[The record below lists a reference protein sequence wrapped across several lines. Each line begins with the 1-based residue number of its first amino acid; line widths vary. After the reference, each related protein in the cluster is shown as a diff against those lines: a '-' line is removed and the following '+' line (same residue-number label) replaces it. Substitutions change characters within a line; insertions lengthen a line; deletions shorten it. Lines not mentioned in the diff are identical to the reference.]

1 MSTFFNSS
9 SCTRKAFRIMA
20 PSFTP
25 RRVFGAQLLRV
36 ACIAVV
42 AMSSSAALHAADDL
56 QVQHAPHARINPV
69 LHWNNVAAEAYKPT
83 QGFVPLAQTRTFSIM
98 HASIHDALNAI
109 ERRYASY
116 TPGLTPAP
124 RASADAAVAAAAR
137 QVLVQLIPDQ
147 AALIEGAYVQALA
160 TVREG
165 PAKKAGITT
174 GQAAALATLTRRQ
187 ADGSDQ
193 ATQPVYVPR
202 PGAGEYQFTA
212 PFDFANLP
220 GWGRVQPFG
229 IVMDEHKLD
238 GPLALSS
245 REYARDFAGVKEIG
259 RVDSRTRTAE
269 QTEIAKFWY
278 EDSPLAWNRIANA
291 VAGKR
296 RLDAW
301 EAARAFT
308 LLNFAMADG
317 FIAGFDAKYHFR
329 TWRPITAIHAAAADG
344 NALTEADP
352 SWQPLL
358 LTPPVPDYPS
368 THTVLG
374 WAAAEVLTDLFGH
387 RVRYETTSLT
397 LPGVTRSYRSFAQA
411 AEENGLSRI
420 YAGIHFKHSVRDGRH
435 QGRSI
440 GQAVAEML
448 PPVR

>member
-1 MSTFFNSS
+1 MGAFFNASLPR
-9 SCTRKAFRIMA
+9 RKVASIMA
-20 PSFTP
+20 PSSNP
-25 RRVFGAQLLRV
+25 RRAFTARLLRAAGV
-36 ACIAVV
+36 AAV
-42 AMSSSAALHAADDL
+42 ALSSSAVLHAADAMRGGHGHHTR
-56 QVQHAPHARINPV
+56 VNPV
-69 LHWNNVAAEAYKPT
+69 LHWNNVAAEAYTPT
-83 QGFVPLAQTRTFSIM
+83 QGLVPLHQSRTFSIM

-109 ERRYASY
+109 ERRYDAY
-116 TPGLTPAP
+116 TPGLKPAP

-147 AALIEGAYVQALA
+147 AALVEGAYVKALT
-160 TVREG
+160 TVRDG
-165 PAKKAGITT
+165 QAKTAGLAV
-174 GQAAALATLTRRQ
+174 GQAAALATLARRQ
-187 ADGSDQ
+187 ADGADQ

-220 GWGRVQPFG
+220 GWGRVLPFA
-229 IVMDEHKLD
+229 IVLEEHKLD
-238 GPLALSS
+238 GPLALTSP
-245 REYARDFAGVKEIG
+245 EYARDFARVKEIG
-259 RVDSRTRTAE
+259 QLSSSTRTAE

-278 EDSPLAWNRIANA
+278 EDSPLGWNRIANT
-291 VAGKR
+291 VARKR
-296 RLDAW
+296 GLDAW

-329 TWRPITAIHAAAADG
+329 TWRPITAIHAAASDG
-344 NALTEADP
+344 NPLTEADA

-374 WAAAEVLTDLFGH
+374 WAAAEVLIDTFGD

-397 LPGVTRSYRSFAQA
+397 LPGVTRKYRGFAEPAQ
-411 AEENGLSRI
+411 ENGLSRI
-420 YAGIHFKHSVRDGRH
+420 YAGIHFSHAVRDGRR

-440 GQAVAEML
+440 GRAVSEML
-448 PPVR
+448 APAR